1 MKNTF
6 LPGSNNQ
13 LKFLLDNID
22 VTGNKILVVG
32 SASENIA
39 VELAEKSGVPVT
51 IIVEDLNSFMNSNM
65 ILEEAANVEVKMMD
79 FDATD
84 FGANTFDLIYAQAS
98 VSLDKRNKII
108 KEFKRILNPGGV
120 FCTGE
125 IVTVGKNIP
134 AFVNDI
140 MISSAMEP
148 LNSDEFQN
156 YYEQRGFEILNLEDL
171 TSTLGVF
178 YSGSLVKL
186 SDAIKDFSERESS
199 YYKKLVN
206 KIKHESEAYLKHGAD
221 KYIGFKVILMR
232 KDK

>member
-13 LKFLLDNID
+13 LKFLLDNFD
-22 VTGNKILVVG
+22 VAGNKILVVG

-39 VELAEKSGVPVT
+39 VELAEKSGTTVT
-51 IIVEDLNSFMNSNM
+51 LIVEDLNSFMNSNM

-84 FGANTFDLIYAQAS
+84 FGANMFDLIYAQAS

-140 MISSAMEP
+140 MNSSAMEP

-171 TSTLGVF
+171 TSTLGEF

-206 KIKHESEAYLKHGAD
+206 KIKHESEAYLKLGAD

-232 KDK
+232 KDI